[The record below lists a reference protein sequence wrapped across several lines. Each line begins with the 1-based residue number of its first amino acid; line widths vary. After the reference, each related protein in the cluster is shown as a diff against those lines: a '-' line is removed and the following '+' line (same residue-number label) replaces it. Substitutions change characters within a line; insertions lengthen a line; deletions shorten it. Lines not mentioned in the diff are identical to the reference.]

1 MSISRFSLLM
11 AVMAGCGTGVSAE
24 QLLPDHLRQLT
35 DPNAVSQASSVF
47 TQTFMAAGGEPA
59 TYLDEATAAA
69 PDLQNA
75 LAGAPL
81 PSGRWSPTSA
91 SATVAGEAETSSL
104 IEALNALGPIGVS
117 VADYLALAVPGLD
130 TRSAGS
136 SGPTPGEAVKPR
148 STGWPAPAEG
158 LAPAVSSIQAHT
170 AVAEPTERW
179 ALPTAASEEFTRYL
193 LAAAALAILAG
204 AGLRLLV
211 LTRRH
216 AAPWLARR

>member
-1 MSISRFSLLM
+1 MSISRFGLLM

-91 SATVAGEAETSSL
+91 SASVAGEAETYSL

-148 STGWPAPAEG
+148 STGMPAPADG

>member
-104 IEALNALGPIGVS
+104 IEALSALGPIGVS

-148 STGWPAPAEG
+148 STGMPAPAEG